1 MRASLKGQGGFTL
14 IELMAVLFIL
24 AVSTAVVGISLG
36 RALDKSRVRQEVTG
50 VRNLLAF
57 ARDQALTNRR
67 PVTFFARAE
76 QGSYGL
82 REERSLTLTRG
93 LEFKYDADVVFFPK
107 GDSTGGE
114 VFLVAPEGR
123 GYRGLVDPVTGEA
136 RVGGM

>member
-1 MRASLKGQGGFTL
+1 MRDSLKGQGGFTL
-14 IELMAVLFIL
+14 IEIIAVLFIL
-24 AVSTAVVGISLG
+24 AVSTAVVGVSLG
-36 RALDKSRVRQEVTG
+36 RSLDKSRVRQEVTG

-67 PVTFFARAE
+67 PVTFYARAE
-76 QGSYGL
+76 HGSYGL

-93 LEFKYDADVVFFPK
+93 LEFKYDVEVVFFPK

-123 GYRGLVDPVTGEA
+123 GYRVLVDPVTGEA
-136 RVGGM
+136 RIERL